1 MLTGAGAETCEAPE
15 RRVTGL
21 QSTATGVSHRPP
33 LASMVALLADA
44 QLPTEDLTEAHCDH
58 FFFVGPSS
66 RPTGL
71 VGLELFGDVA
81 LLRSLVVGAERRRKG
96 EGMALLAHAEHYA
109 RSRGV
114 RQLYL
119 LTTTAESFFA
129 KRGYVPAARESA
141 PKPIR
146 ATREFAGLCPA
157 SSAFMVRQL

>member
-1 MLTGAGAETCEAPE
+1 MTGS
-15 RRVTGL
+15 
-21 QSTATGVSHRPP
+21 QSAATGISHRPP
-33 LASMVALLADA
+33 LASTVALLAEA
-44 QLPTEDLTEAHCDH
+44 QLPTQDLTEAHCDH
-58 FFFVGPSS
+58 FFFAGPPS

-81 LLRSLVVGAERRRKG
+81 LLRSLVVGAERRRQG

-109 RSRGV
+109 RTRGV

-119 LTTTAESFFA
+119 LTTTAEAFFA
-129 KRGYVPAARESA
+129 KRGYVPATRESA
-141 PKPIR
+141 PPAIR